1 MLIAHAYAHAD
12 AAGQQLLVKR
22 LGDPGL
28 TAEGVAEL
36 QDLISE
42 TGAREAVEAM
52 INEGYERALKALQD
66 ADITDEGRAGL
77 TALADAAVRRDF

>member
-1 MLIAHAYAHAD
+1 M
-12 AAGQQLLVKR
+12 
-22 LGDPGL
+22 
-28 TAEGVAEL
+28 AEL
-36 QDLISE
+36 QQLIID

-77 TALADAAVRRDF
+77 PALADAAVRREF